1 MSNTNKLIKQYE
13 WATGLK
19 TGSTSKAKCCL
30 SATAR
35 KNNIELIAVVMAAPN
50 SKTRFSDAITLLNY
64 GYNTCSIYQDNE
76 VKQLEPVAVIGGKAG
91 FVPVKCESEFTYLF
105 LENYDKSRISSE
117 IVMEKSL
124 KAPFDANTKAGEIIY
139 YYQDEEIGRVDI
151 LTQEGVEEEGIFDAF
166 GKVFG
171 NWLI

>member
-1 MSNTNKLIKQYE
+1 E

-30 SATAR
+30 SATAK

-76 VKQLEPVAVIGGKAG
+76 EKQLEPVNVVGGKQG
-91 FVPVKCESEFTYLF
+91 FVPVKCESDFTYLF
-105 LENYDKSRISSE
+105 LENYDKNLITSE
-117 IVMEKSL
+117 IVMEESL

-139 YYQDEEIGRVDI
+139 YYQGEEIGRVNI